1 MSYKTIIED
10 NIDILVVGAGLGGT
24 GTAYEARYWGR
35 NKKVVIAEKAN
46 IDRSGA
52 VAQGLYAINCYM
64 GTRWGENNPEDHVR
78 YARMDL
84 MGMVR
89 EDLAFDMARH
99 VDSAVHKFEEW
110 GLPLMKDPKRA
121 DLPEGEIGKGA
132 YMREGR
138 WQIMI
143 HGESY
148 KPIVAEAAKVNADKT
163 FNRIMVTH
171 LLMDD
176 AQENRVAGAV
186 GFNVRTGNYHVFK
199 SKTVVV
205 GAGGA
210 SNIFK
215 PRSVGEGAGRVWYAP
230 WSSGSAY
237 ALLIEAGAK
246 MTQMENRIVLARFK
260 DGYGP
265 VGAYFL
271 HLKTY
276 TQNAYGDEYESK
288 WFPALEKMVGK
299 AYLDTE
305 NQHFSHKP
313 IPTCLRNHAFI
324 SEVAAGRGPI
334 HMVTVEAFQDPHLE
348 EVGWENFLG
357 MTVGQAVLWAAT
369 DIDPKYINPE
379 LTTSEPY
386 VMGSHATGCGAWCSG
401 PEDISGDIPE
411 YFWGYNRMMT
421 VDGLFGAGDAVGG
434 TPHAFSSG
442 SFTEGRLSAKAACKY
457 IDDGKAEGINV
468 SQKQIDDRK
477 AEIYKPLETYTVGRN
492 EIVGGT
498 VSPSY
503 ILPMPGLQRLQKLM
517 DEYAGGVTVQYMTND
532 KLLNMGIHK
541 LKILE
546 EDLEKVGAEDIHQL
560 LRAWELKHRHRTS
573 ECVVQHTLFRE
584 ETRWPGYYYRGDKMK
599 LDDKNWHVLTTSQR
613 NRNTGEYTME
623 KQPLYHLVGDDEK

>member
-1 MSYKTIIED
+1 MGYKTIIED
-10 NIDILVVGAGLGGT
+10 DIDVLVVGAGLGGT
-24 GTAYEARYWGR
+24 GAAFEARHWGKD
-35 NKKVVIAEKAN
+35 KKIVIAEKAN

-64 GTRWGENNPEDHVR
+64 GTRFGENNPEDHVR

-99 VDSAVHKFEEW
+99 VDSAVHQFEEW
-110 GLPLMKDPKRA
+110 GLPIMKDVKTGTY
-121 DLPEGEIGKGA
+121 L
-132 YMREGR
+132 REGR

-148 KPIVAEAAKVNADKT
+148 KPIVAEAAKKSADKV
-163 FNRIMVTH
+163 FNRICVTH
-171 LLMDD
+171 MLMDD
-176 AQENRVAGAV
+176 AKENRVAGAV

-199 SKTVVV
+199 SKTVIC

-237 ALLIEAGAK
+237 GLMIGAGAK

-276 TQNAYGDEYESK
+276 TQNCNGEEYESK
-288 WFPALEKMVGK
+288 WFPALTEMVGK
-299 AYLDTE
+299 EYLDTE
-305 NQHFSHKP
+305 GQHLSHKP

-324 SEVAAGRGPI
+324 NEVNAGRGPI
-334 HMVTVEAFQDPHLE
+334 HMVTMEAFQDPHLE
-348 EVGWENFLG
+348 EIGWHNFLG

-369 DIDPKYINPE
+369 DVDPKYENPE

-401 PEDISGDIPE
+401 PEDVSPDE
-411 YFWGYNRMMT
+411 YFWGYNRMST
-421 VDGLFGAGDAVGG
+421 VEGLFGAGDAVGG

-442 SFTEGRLSAKAACKY
+442 SFTEGRLAAKAACQY
-457 IDDGKAEGINV
+457 IDDGKAAGINV
-468 SQKQIDDRK
+468 SAKQIEDLK
-477 AEIYKPLETYTVGRN
+477 TTIYKPMETYTVGRN
-492 EIVGGT
+492 EIVAGS
-498 VSPSY
+498 VNPNY
-503 ILPMPGLQRLQKLM
+503 INPRQGLDRLQKMM
-517 DEYAGGVTVQYMTND
+517 DEYCGGFGVNYMTND
-532 KLLNMGIHK
+532 KLLKIG
-541 LKILE
+541 LKKMAIFG
-546 EDLEKVGAEDIHQL
+546 EDLENVAAEDIHEL
-560 LRAWELKHRHRTS
+560 LRAWELKHRFLTS
-573 ECVVQHTLFRE
+573 ESVFQHTLFRK
-584 ETRWPGYYYRGDKMK
+584 ETRWPGYYYRGDAMK
-599 LDDKNWHVLTTSQR
+599 LDDENWHVLTVSHR
-613 NRNTGEYTME
+613 DRETGQYTME
-623 KQPLYHLVGDDEK
+623 KAPLYHLVDDEK